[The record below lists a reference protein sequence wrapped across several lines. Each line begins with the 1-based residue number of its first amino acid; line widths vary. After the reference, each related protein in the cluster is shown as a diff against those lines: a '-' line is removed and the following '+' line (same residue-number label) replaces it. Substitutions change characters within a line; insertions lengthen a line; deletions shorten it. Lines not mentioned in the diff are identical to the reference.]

1 MDAKIAVY
9 NQTLIESDVHGKI
22 LSLKNNNFLMVWLPY
37 NYIVNIVH
45 VSSCMLSCFLCQMRN
60 KKKKKKKKKIV
71 FVLCF
76 YLFSYCKLKLVTCVN
91 AEFAL
96 VNFTIFVQTM
106 GVTVSEVFKND
117 FLIVSFRS
125 SVQRS
130 TRFIVW
136 TLPTIVLLKI

>member
-1 MDAKIAVY
+1 M
-9 NQTLIESDVHGKI
+9 QI
-22 LSLKNNNFLMVWLPY
+22 LLYATVWQRKPY
-37 NYIVNIVH
+37 
-45 VSSCMLSCFLCQMRN
+45 CC
-60 KKKKKKKKKIV
+60 
-71 FVLCF
+71 
-76 YLFSYCKLKLVTCVN
+76 YLFAYCELKLVTYVN
-91 AEFAL
+91 AEIAL

-136 TLPTIVLLKI
+136 ILPTIVLHKI